1 MPVDYSVTIH
11 LSDMAWA
18 STNNSVYVT
27 LVGEKAESERTVIN
41 SCISIFNKTEFSG
54 NISCPDDLG
63 EVFLIKLQKESGW
76 IFSDDWLPSIA
87 EVESPI
93 GKKFRFPI
101 YHWISD
107 DEPHY
112 FREGKAALCFQD
124 NDELRKIRELEIK
137 QQRKV
142 YRCGLLGLPL
152 PVNCVRS
159 LTDQYGPIG
168 LLLQPDSIPYF
179 QCPPPG
185 LEIAAMTGTRVLAS
199 TTLSCSF
206 DNEARE
212 HDYVFQSWMDDD
224 FFGYQFLNGIN
235 PLLIRQCKTL
245 PENFAV
251 SGDVMLKEEMEKGN
265 IFLCDYK
272 ILDGVKT
279 NIINNKEQYL
289 AAPLVLLRL
298 EGGKMKP
305 IAIQL
310 KQVPGKDNPVF
321 YPDDGCDWLL
331 AKIFVRSADFNLHEL
346 NGHLLRTHL
355 LAEVFA
361 VSLQRNL
368 PMVHPVYKLLIPHI
382 RYTLFINTLARRL
395 LISDDGVFTKFAAS
409 GGEGM
414 MTIMK
419 RSLETLTYSSL
430 CIKDDIKDRG
440 LEDVPNFY
448 YKEDGEQLWNIMYRF
463 VEEMLGLY
471 YEDDNQVKKDDEV
484 KSWISDMFKHGFLMY
499 ENSGIPE
506 KFETRPE
513 LVKFVTMVM
522 YTCSAQHSAVNTGQ
536 YDFYGWMPNGP
547 SSLQLP
553 PPTEKG
559 KATQQTI
566 LATFPNI
573 ETTVNAMSA
582 VWLLSKIFI
591 DVLHLG
597 NYPDKQ
603 FTEECSRLKIRT
615 FQRDLKEL
623 STKIQDRNKN
633 LALPY
638 TYLDPVMVE
647 NSVSV

>member
-1 MPVDYSVTIH
+1 MSKPDDH
-11 LSDMAWA
+11 
-18 STNNSVYVT
+18 
-27 LVGEKAESERTVIN
+27 
-41 SCISIFNKTEFSG
+41 EFSG

-63 EVFLIKLQKESGW
+63 EVFLIKLQKDSGW
-76 IFSDDWLPSIA
+76 SFSDDWLPSIA

-142 YRCGLLGLPL
+142 YDWHKYPEDIPYCMKTDGVLSLPL
-152 PVNCVRS
+152 DEQFS
-159 LTDQYGPIG
+159 LSRDFEAVYTLANVKVHLKLEQWALRKKEWTDIRDIKSLY
-168 LLLQPDSIPYF
+168 DHHRTDVS
-179 QCPPPG
+179 
-185 LEIAAMTGTRVLAS
+185 
-199 TTLSCSF
+199 
-206 DNEARE
+206 
-212 HDYVFQSWMDDD
+212 DYVFQSWMDDD

-298 EGGKMKP
+298 EDGKMKP

-310 KQVPGKDNPVF
+310 KQVPGEDNPVF
-321 YPDDGCDWLL
+321 YPDDTNEYDWLL

-346 NGHLLRTHL
+346 NSHLLRTHL

-448 YKEDGEQLWNIMYRF
+448 YKEDGEQLWDIMYRF
-463 VEEMLGLY
+463 VEEILGFY
-471 YEDDNQVKKDDEV
+471 YNNDDDVKKDGEV
-484 KSWISDMFKHGFLMY
+484 QNWLCDIFNNGFHMY
-499 ENSGIPE
+499 KNSG
-506 KFETRPE
+506 
-513 LVKFVTMVM
+513 
-522 YTCSAQHSAVNTGQ
+522 G
-536 YDFYGWMPNGP
+536 
-547 SSLQLP
+547 
-553 PPTEKG
+553 
-559 KATQQTI
+559 
-566 LATFPNI
+566 
-573 ETTVNAMSA
+573 
-582 VWLLSKIFI
+582 
-591 DVLHLG
+591 
-597 NYPDKQ
+597 
-603 FTEECSRLKIRT
+603 
-615 FQRDLKEL
+615 
-623 STKIQDRNKN
+623 
-633 LALPY
+633 
-638 TYLDPVMVE
+638 
-647 NSVSV
+647 